1 MKAMP
6 PSVTKRPDVIANR
19 RRIILR
25 RAEEEGLVG
34 QDKEGRIAG
43 RLSKRLLRAAKL
55 RAGVSSDTELLEY
68 ALAKVALEDDFGDK
82 LFRHEGSVSKRVD
95 LEL

>member
-1 MKAMP
+1 MP
-6 PSVTKRPDVIANR
+6 TPVVKRPDVMANR

-43 RLSKRLLRAAKL
+43 RISKRLLRAAKR

-68 ALAKVALEDDFGDK
+68 ALARVALEDDFGDK
-82 LFRHEGSVSKRVD
+82 LFRHEGTVPKSVD